1 MNQPSRKWAL
11 PALRWAVGLVVLLES
26 CRFVLSH
33 GPIDGGLPG
42 WIRPVIGG
50 SEVLAAILFLLPFA
64 RVAGAYLLVI
74 IFAVAA
80 LIHVLHGQY
89 DVGALVVY
97 AMAVLATMDA
107 RREGLPG
114 AGN

>member
-1 MNQPSRKWAL
+1 MNQPSRRWAL
-11 PALRWAVGLVVLLES
+11 PALRWSVGLVVLIES

-33 GPIDGGLPG
+33 GPIHGGLPE

-50 SEVLAAILFLLPFA
+50 CEIVAAILFLLPFA

-74 IFAVAA
+74 IFTVAV

-97 AMAVLATMDA
+97 AMAVLASMDA
-107 RREGLPG
+107 RREGIPG